1 MNRSE
6 QKVIWPVV
14 GELRESGAIGSRSWL
29 TSAECYAPKLE
40 HRTYALNEFMKSKR
54 DCLTVQNVEPQLARR
69 FGEMGNADSSDLGLA
84 IRQSSDESPATVVV
98 ADDHPII
105 LEGLIKILN
114 SQKDI
119 RVVASAADGEEV
131 RKLYYEF
138 LPDVLILDLR
148 LPKKDGLQV
157 LNELM
162 ARGNSK
168 PRVIIISTLDCE
180 QAIFQTV
187 RAGAKAYLAKVADPE
202 EIREAVRRVAKG
214 ETFFPSEIGLKL
226 AKAVSSPRLSKREME
241 VLESLARGKSNREI
255 AHALDVSEGTIKYH
269 VKSILRKLNVIGR
282 AEAIAVATKRGIIQA
297 RNLASAN
304 LQYCACR

>member
-1 MNRSE
+1 
-6 QKVIWPVV
+6 
-14 GELRESGAIGSRSWL
+14 
-29 TSAECYAPKLE
+29 
-40 HRTYALNEFMKSKR
+40 MKSER
-54 DCLTVQNVEPQLARR
+54 DCLIEQNVERQLPGR
-69 FGEMGNADSSDLGLA
+69 FREMGMPNAGSSDLALA
-84 IRQSSDESPATVVV
+84 IRRSSDESPVTVVV
-98 ADDHPII
+98 ADDHPVI

-131 RKLYYEF
+131 RKLYYQF

-148 LPKKDGLQV
+148 LPKKNGLQV

-168 PRVIIISTLDCE
+168 PRVIIISTFDCE

-226 AKAVSSPRLSKREME
+226 AKAVSSPRPSKREME
-241 VLESLARGKSNREI
+241 VLESLARGKRNREI
-255 AHALDVSEGTIKYH
+255 AHALDISEGTIKYH
-269 VKSILRKLNVIGR
+269 VKSILQKLNVICR

-297 RNLASAN
+297 PAQHLRSYNIVPVVKVERSN
-304 LQYCACR
+304 HQWSFTNVNTTSITPRQTKVVV

>member
-1 MNRSE
+1 
-6 QKVIWPVV
+6 
-14 GELRESGAIGSRSWL
+14 
-29 TSAECYAPKLE
+29 
-40 HRTYALNEFMKSKR
+40 
-54 DCLTVQNVEPQLARR
+54 
-69 FGEMGNADSSDLGLA
+69 MGNADSSDLGLA

-187 RAGAKAYLAKVADPE
+187 RAGAKAYLAKVADPQ

-214 ETFFPSEIGLKL
+214 ETFFPSDIGLKL
-226 AKAVSSPRLSKREME
+226 AKAISSPRLSKREME
-241 VLESLARGKSNREI
+241 VLESLATGKSNRDI
-255 AHALDVSEGTIKYH
+255 GHALHVSEGTTKFH
-269 VKSILRKLNVIGR
+269 VKSILRKLDVIGR
-282 AEAIAVATKRGIIQA
+282 AEAIAVGTRRGIIQIA
-297 RNLASAN
+297 
-304 LQYCACR
+304 

>member
-1 MNRSE
+1 
-6 QKVIWPVV
+6 
-14 GELRESGAIGSRSWL
+14 
-29 TSAECYAPKLE
+29 
-40 HRTYALNEFMKSKR
+40 MKSER
-54 DCLTVQNVEPQLARR
+54 NCLIEENIERQLPRR
-69 FGEMGNADSSDLGLA
+69 FREMGMPNAASFDLALA
-84 IRQSSDESPATVVV
+84 IRQSSDESPVTVVV
-98 ADDHPII
+98 ADDHPVIV
-105 LEGLIKILN
+105 EGLTKILN

-131 RKLYYEF
+131 RKLYYQF

-168 PRVIIISTLDCE
+168 PRVIIISTFDCE

-187 RAGAKAYLAKVADPE
+187 RAGAKGYLVKEADPQ

-226 AKAVSSPRLSKREME
+226 AKSIFRPRLSRREMD
-241 VLESLARGKSNREI
+241 VLESLASGKRNKEI
-255 AHALDVSEGTIKYH
+255 GHALDVSEGTIKFH
-269 VKSILRKLNVIGR
+269 VKSILRKLDVIGR
-282 AEAIAVATKRGIIQA
+282 AEAIAVATRRGIIQ
-297 RNLASAN
+297 LA
-304 LQYCACR
+304 

>member
-1 MNRSE
+1 
-6 QKVIWPVV
+6 
-14 GELRESGAIGSRSWL
+14 
-29 TSAECYAPKLE
+29 
-40 HRTYALNEFMKSKR
+40 MKSER
-54 DCLTVQNVEPQLARR
+54 DCLIKQNLERQLPRR
-69 FGEMGNADSSDLGLA
+69 FRETGMPSADSSDVALA
-84 IRQSSDESPATVVV
+84 IRQSSDESPVTVVV
-98 ADDHPII
+98 ADDHPVI

-131 RKLYYEF
+131 SKLYYQF

-148 LPKKDGLQV
+148 LPKKNGLQV

-168 PRVIIISTLDCE
+168 PRVIIITTFDCE

-187 RAGAKAYLAKVADPE
+187 RAGGKAFLVKVADPQ

-226 AKAVSSPRLSKREME
+226 AKSISSPRLSKREME
-241 VLESLARGKSNREI
+241 VLESLASGKSNKEI
-255 AHALDVSEGTIKYH
+255 GNALCVGEGTIKFH
-269 VKSILRKLNVIGR
+269 VKSILRKLDVIGR
-282 AEAIAVATKRGIIQA
+282 TEAVAVATRRGIIQF
-297 RNLASAN
+297 RLA
-304 LQYCACR
+304 